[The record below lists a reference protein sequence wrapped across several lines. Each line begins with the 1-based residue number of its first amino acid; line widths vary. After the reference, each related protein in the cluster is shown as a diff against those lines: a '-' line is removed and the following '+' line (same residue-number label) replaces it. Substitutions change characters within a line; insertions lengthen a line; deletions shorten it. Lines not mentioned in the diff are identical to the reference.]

1 MSVDTDDG
9 AGVESVETITEPPD
23 ELVADKMQQNEYFV
37 VMQKNNSNNNGNGN
51 PSTVTSTKTTAIST
65 KIHLQEQIKKLTQH

>member
-9 AGVESVETITEPPD
+9 AGVESVETITDPPD
-23 ELVADKMQQNEYFV
+23 ELVADEMQQNEYFV
-37 VMQKNNSNNNGNGN
+37 VIQKNNSNNNGNGN

-65 KIHLQEQIKKLTQH
+65 KIHLQEQIKKLT

>member
-9 AGVESVETITEPPD
+9 AGVESVETITDPPD
-23 ELVADKMQQNEYFV
+23 ELVADEMQQNEYFV
-37 VMQKNNSNNNGNGN
+37 VMQKNNSNNTGNGN

-65 KIHLQEQIKKLTQH
+65 KIHLQEQIKKLT